1 MKSVYPDTVDWIS
14 QYLTAT
20 TYLRKWKEKSGPV
33 VPGGRTL
40 YGRKIS
46 AERFDA
52 VFNLILGLSMV
63 LRKYLAASYYSC
75 SVIRNWRDS
84 SY

>member
-1 MKSVYPDTVDWIS
+1 MKSVYPG
-14 QYLTAT
+14 
-20 TYLRKWKEKSGPV
+20 KEKSGAV

-63 LRKYLAASYYSC
+63 LRTEILGRLLLLMFCDKKLA
-75 SVIRNWRDS
+75 
-84 SY
+84 